1 MNTGL
6 IDCLGRPHDAT
17 CLYWTF
23 VILQRQTTNPS
34 LEMETNL
41 TDQSSWQLYNF
52 TADFLIQLILFNDK
66 SIASACYDDCVT
78 KASPSHSL
86 VVYKKFCEII
96 SVINVVSNIFDEVK
110 IAMTQTFLEGFKTRC
125 YQFIRAL
132 PGGYGKG

>member
-1 MNTGL
+1 M
-6 IDCLGRPHDAT
+6 
-17 CLYWTF
+17 
-23 VILQRQTTNPS
+23 ILQRQTTKPS

-52 TADFLIQLILFNDK
+52 TADFLSQLILFNDK
-66 SIASACYDDCVT
+66 SIAFARYDDCVT